1 MYKRQPVFRI
11 VHQPPVKIF
20 AESGQCPAPDHV
32 LLQPERITEKMC
44 IRDSRYM
51 SFVVQQ
57 PPTYK
62 QFINNLEEKML
73 DPDFLGDTQNLISPD
88 REFNPRL
95 GYELVLEKLIERMR
109 K

>member
-1 MYKRQPVFRI
+1 
-11 VHQPPVKIF
+11 
-20 AESGQCPAPDHV
+20 
-32 LLQPERITEKMC
+32 
-44 IRDSRYM
+44 M

-62 QFINNLEEKML
+62 QFINNMEEKML
-73 DPDFLGDTQNLISPD
+73 DPDFLGDTQNLIRPD